1 MPATDPALELDAE
14 TLALLDQ
21 IDIPLA
27 AAAAPA
33 SAVEAD
39 LDAMFGTP
47 LALHEVCALPAEAAL
62 LSPTDPSPNANTAGD
77 FLARRQAALD
87 IVADDPHLTAR
98 VRERLVDILIPAAWQ
113 LRIDRAAVM
122 PFAEPEALAA

>member
-1 MPATDPALELDAE
+1 MPVTDFALEFDAE

-21 IDIPLA
+21 LDIPLA

-33 SAVEAD
+33 SAVECD

-47 LALHEVCALPAEAAL
+47 LALHEVWALPAEAAL
-62 LSPTDPSPNANTAGD
+62 LSPTVPSLNANTVVGD

-98 VRERLVDILIPAAWQ
+98 IRERL
-113 LRIDRAAVM
+113 DRDAVM
-122 PFAEPEALAA
+122 PFPEPEVLAA

>member
-1 MPATDPALELDAE
+1 MPATDPLDELDTE
-14 TLALLDQ
+14 TRALLDAL
-21 IDIPLA
+21 DVPLA

-47 LALHEVCALPAEAAL
+47 LALHEVWALPAEAAL
-62 LSPTDPSPNANTAGD
+62 LSPTDPSLNANTVGD
-77 FLARRQAALD
+77 FLARRQAAVD

-98 VRERLVDILIPAAWQ
+98 VRERLVDILLPAARQ
-113 LRIDRAAVM
+113 LRIDRRAR
-122 PFAEPEALAA
+122 PFAEPEVLAA